1 MGNKKIKYSGFPKD
15 LVTDEQKLAYCKE
28 VNEAMNFNSEDLRL
42 NLENVKLNTVQRD
55 INKTGLNSLL
65 GKMSQG
71 IKFNVKRKG
80 HMQNK
85 VNIFLDPNLP
95 RKLLINSQDELDRV
109 LHEASHDIFEI
120 LTINQQIVQVQV
132 RKKEGYERISRRTNV
147 VKISAFAIYIY
158 I

>member
-71 IKFNVKRKG
+71 IKFNVKRKA
-80 HMQNK
+80 HM
-85 VNIFLDPNLP
+85 
-95 RKLLINSQDELDRV
+95 
-109 LHEASHDIFEI
+109 
-120 LTINQQIVQVQV
+120 
-132 RKKEGYERISRRTNV
+132 
-147 VKISAFAIYIY
+147 
-158 I
+158 